1 MTGCGE
7 SSGPV
12 FCRHERS
19 TNLGFYRQDGS
30 AELAERAKFAKVDL
44 LTKKKPQFPWRP
56 WRLGGD
62 FLEVTCLTL

>member
-1 MTGCGE
+1 
-7 SSGPV
+7 
-12 FCRHERS
+12 
-19 TNLGFYRQDGS
+19 LGFYRQDGS